1 MSQPMMPGLLADENA
16 PFSDSDPATS
26 HEGGPT
32 PGRGVRDPSNA
43 GIDDPVTMYGRQL
56 WTELDN
62 VARYLREEVARGGS
76 GPLLSESKPLL
87 GTEDQWQR
95 WREVYA
101 RVLSILAGPAGDQGY
116 GHQEALLE
124 YQNGHQ
130 SP

>member
-1 MSQPMMPGLLADENA
+1 MPGLLADKNA

-26 HEGGPT
+26 HEHGPT
-32 PGRGVRDPSNA
+32 PGRGERDPSDA
-43 GIDDPVTMYGRQL
+43 AIDDPVTRYGRQL
-56 WTELDN
+56 WTELDK

-76 GPLLSESKPLL
+76 GPLPAEIKPLL
-87 GTEDQWQR
+87 ATEDQWQR

-124 YQNGHQ
+124 YQNSYAHRDQ
-130 SP
+130 SS